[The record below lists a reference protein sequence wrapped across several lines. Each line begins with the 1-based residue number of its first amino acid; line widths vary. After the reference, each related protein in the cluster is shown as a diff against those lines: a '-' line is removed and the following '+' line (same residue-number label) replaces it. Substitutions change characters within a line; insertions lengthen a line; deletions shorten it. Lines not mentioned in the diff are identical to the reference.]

1 MNRKWY
7 AGIAVC
13 ILLIVISILVIYNQ
27 QSSDLEEPKIIYEIA
42 PEPIGNVKVNTGRS
56 GSPTVTALPQPKVS
70 KQVEGNDQINVESN
84 VEQTE
89 TAMSD
94 ESVTVHDE
102 KADVFGELGLRASEG
117 ITNDSD
123 VEISDEELQRQL
135 DAVAGIESVVAE
147 GEAWVKEAWDDTAK
161 YLRPKSIAER
171 QRYLAMMRSGLEEDE
186 ELQSVDSYI
195 DDLII
200 AMNERGV
207 YFE

>member
-13 ILLIVISILVIYNQ
+13 ILIIAISILVIYTQ
-27 QSSDLEEPKIIYEIA
+27 QSWKLDEPKIIYEVA
-42 PEPIGNVKVNTGRS
+42 PEPIRDVEVNTGRS
-56 GSPTVTALPQPKVS
+56 TSPTVTAMPQFKES
-70 KQVEGNDQINVESN
+70 KQVESNESN

-89 TAMSD
+89 TAMSV
-94 ESVTVHDE
+94 ESVTVHDDRGDVVE
-102 KADVFGELGLRASEG
+102 KHDLSTPEG
-117 ITNDSD
+117 VTNDSD

-135 DAVAGIESVVAE
+135 DAVAGLESVVAE
-147 GEAWVKEAWDDTAK
+147 GETWVKEAWDDTAK